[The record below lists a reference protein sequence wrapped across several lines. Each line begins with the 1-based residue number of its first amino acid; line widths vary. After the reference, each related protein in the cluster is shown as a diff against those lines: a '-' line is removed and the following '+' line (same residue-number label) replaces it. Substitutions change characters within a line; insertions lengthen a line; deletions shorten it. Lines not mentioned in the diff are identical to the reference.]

1 VDVELYQ
8 RRIANRLEAVDLAGL
23 DDKDV
28 SSTALER
35 VAVDRPR
42 STALTDEL
50 DLVIRMPMRTRSR
63 AGLAI
68 EQEHRNSGVALLS
81 TDKLIRTTNE
91 RQVLLTHVMHAHNLL
106 VNLACRKAEGFRRKL
121 SVTSG

>member
-1 VDVELYQ
+1 
-8 RRIANRLEAVDLAGL
+8 
-23 DDKDV
+23 
-28 SSTALER
+28 
-35 VAVDRPR
+35 
-42 STALTDEL
+42 
-50 DLVIRMPMRTRSR
+50 MRTRSR

-91 RQVLLTHVMHAHNLL
+91 RQVLLTHVMHAHDLL